1 MNNEKETVLELKQI
15 CKSFRQGSQKLD
27 VLTGVDFEI
36 KSGEIVAL
44 IGPSGSGKSTLLQ
57 IAGLLETPSS
67 GEIFLNRQN
76 CSKLGDGLRTLLRRD
91 FLGFVYQ
98 YHNLLPDFSAEENV
112 MLPQLI
118 AGRKAKAARERAAWL
133 LDRLNLGSRL
143 KHRPAEMSGGEQQ
156 RVAIARA
163 LAMDPEVLLFD
174 EPTSALDPEMVGEV
188 LNVMQ
193 ALAQEGMTMLVVTHE
208 MAFARD
214 VSSQVVFMHQG
225 VICEQGTPA
234 QVFGDP
240 QQRETKEF
248 LARFRG
254 ME

>member
-27 VLTGVDFEI
+27 VLTGVDLEI

-67 GEIFLNRQN
+67 GEIYLNRQN

-133 LDRLNLGSRL
+133 LERLNLDL
-143 KHRPAEMSGGEQQ
+143 PFAAELSLELQ
-156 RVAIARA
+156 RRGVPVGMHIIARA
-163 LAMDPEVLLFD
+163 LANAPKLLLAD
-174 EPTSALDPEMVGEV
+174 EPTGNLDPKTSDVVFAELLNIVKETGLSALIATHNMELASAMDRKVRLEDGRLVNTGISGLISGE
-188 LNVMQ
+188 N
-193 ALAQEGMTMLVVTHE
+193 
-208 MAFARD
+208 FY
-214 VSSQVVFMHQG
+214 
-225 VICEQGTPA
+225 
-234 QVFGDP
+234 
-240 QQRETKEF
+240 
-248 LARFRG
+248 
-254 ME
+254 